1 MRKFALFCGCILV
14 LCACDKHDPILPG
27 VRTAIFDSSDGINML
42 NTSVPDLPDMA
53 PVRDAKKCEFT
64 IDGTNTI
71 RDGNDKK
78 IFVGFPASNY
88 IDVKTYPVCDDNYVY
103 AGLNTGNVVKIAPKS
118 RRVIW
123 MADVYAE
130 SNMMGGATNVDIVA
144 PIVLDGE
151 YLYAGGVGNAFCK
164 IKSSN
169 GSKKWCNSIG
179 TRFPFVVLKNVAYIT
194 GIDDALYA
202 VRLTDG
208 AVYWRTE
215 LKSASAP
222 KYNAKKIT
230 VGRETFDASNGQKL

>member
-1 MRKFALFCGCILV
+1 MRKFALFCCCV
-14 LCACDKHDPILPG
+14 LGLSACDKHDPILPG
-27 VRTAIFDSSDGINML
+27 VRTAIFDSSDGMNIL
-42 NTSVPDLPDMA
+42 NTSVPDLPDTA

-71 RDGNDKK
+71 RDANDKK
-78 IFVGFPASNY
+78 VFVGFPSSNY

-123 MADVYAE
+123 MVDVYAE
-130 SNMMGGATNVDIVA
+130 SNMMGGAANVDIIA

-179 TRFPFVVLKNVAYIT
+179 TRFPFIVLKNVAYIT
-194 GIDDALYA
+194 GTDDALYA

-208 AVYWRTE
+208 AVYWRNE
-215 LKSASAP
+215 LKSASMP
-222 KYNAKKIT
+222 KYDAKKIT
-230 VGRETFDASNGQKL
+230 VGRETFDASTGLRL